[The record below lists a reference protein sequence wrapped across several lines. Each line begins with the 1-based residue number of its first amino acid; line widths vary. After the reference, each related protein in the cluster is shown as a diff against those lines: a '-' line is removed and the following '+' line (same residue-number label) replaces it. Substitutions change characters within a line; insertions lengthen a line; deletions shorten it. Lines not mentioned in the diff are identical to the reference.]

1 MTSER
6 FPEQIPDAVKGHW
19 ADTLVPAQFRPYL
32 RMARLDRP
40 IGWWLL
46 LLPCW
51 WSSALAAAT
60 VPATYPNF
68 LHMALFLLGAVVMR
82 GAGCTYNDILDR
94 KLDASV
100 ERTRHRPLASG
111 QVSVAQALMFMGLLC
126 LIGLAVLLSFN
137 AFTIATGFAS
147 IGLVLIYPLMKRIFW
162 MPQLVLGF
170 AFNWGAL
177 VGWTAYTGS
186 LSLAPILLY
195 VGGIFWTVGY
205 DTIYALQDIE
215 DDEIV
220 GIKSSARLFGR
231 SVIPA
236 TGLCYAGASLFFLT
250 SLYAAG
256 AGPLSYIGLGAFAL
270 QMVWQII
277 KLDPENGS
285 LCLHLFRSNRQGG
298 LLFFA
303 GILLDSYWG

>member
-1 MTSER
+1 MMPER
-6 FPEQIPDAVKGHW
+6 FPGQLPDAVKNHW

-51 WSSALAAAT
+51 WSSALAAAAA
-60 VPATYPNF
+60 PATYPNF
-68 LHMALFLLGAVVMR
+68 MHMALFLLGAVVMR

-94 KLDASV
+94 KLDANV

-111 QVSVAQALMFMGLLC
+111 QVSIRQALLFMGLLC
-126 LIGLAVLLSFN
+126 LIGLFVLLSFN
-137 AFTIATGFAS
+137 AVTIATGFAS

-162 MPQLVLGF
+162 MPQLVLGL

-186 LSLAPILLY
+186 ISLAPLFLY
-195 VGGIFWTVGY
+195 IGGIFWTVGY

-220 GIKSSARLFGR
+220 GIKSSARLFGPH
-231 SVIPA
+231 VIPA
-236 TGLCYAGASLFFLT
+236 TALCYAGATLFFAL
-250 SLYAAG
+250 SLYTASTGLMA
-256 AGPLSYIGLGAFAL
+256 YIGLGAFSLHMA
-270 QMVWQII
+270 WQII
-277 KLDPENGS
+277 KLDPKNGS
-285 LCLHLFRSNRQGG
+285 LCLDLFRSNRQGG

-303 GILLDSYWG
+303 GILIASYWG